1 MFPNEPVPVTCL
13 ALGPIISFLNIL
25 AYTVGQFLDT
35 LGLGSF
41 SGAIS
46 GLASS
51 IATFAQCPT

>member
-1 MFPNEPVPVTCL
+1 MFPNEPVPVSCL
-13 ALGPIISFLNIL
+13 VLGPIITFLNIF

-46 GLASS
+46 SLAAS